1 MTVLYLTERRL
12 DEGNYGNCIYLIKFS
27 VQTLGSKA
35 SDLPEA
41 KFKRNITNSG
51 STRSFICLLQCL
63 FLIDLKKRDYFES
76 ASANLEIDH
85 LKASSNRRKQKHSWP
100 GERVEYIKNQLQR
113 IRLMIVQRSQELRST
128 AMYRSF
134 RKVTPGEAKKMG
146 LNDTSSISIACFVPQ
161 AKILFWPLT
170 IVRSIRWQKYWP
182 CSVFCEITVLD
193 FTLLHIKKMQK
204 YHLHRT
210 SLVSSFVNQ
219 S

>member
-27 VQTLGSKA
+27 VQTLGSKT

-100 GERVEYIKNQLQR
+100 GERVEYIKNQRQR

-134 RKVTPGEAKKMG
+134 RKVTPGEAKMG